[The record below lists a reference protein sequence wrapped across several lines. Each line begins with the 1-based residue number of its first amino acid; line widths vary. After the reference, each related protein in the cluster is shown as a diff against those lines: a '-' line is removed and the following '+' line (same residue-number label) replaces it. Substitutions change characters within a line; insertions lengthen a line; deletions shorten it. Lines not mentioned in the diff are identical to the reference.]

1 MGVTPGQPD
10 QIMQHQLA
18 MVHNPNRKYSFIVC
32 VWVGVE
38 GPFRRSLDTSDPVSS
53 PISKFQAPVQS
64 QINFLLNLIIMI
76 LILQMHLG
84 KFPIYSRFN

>member
-18 MVHNPNRKYSFIVC
+18 MVHNPNRKYSFVGC
-32 VWVGVE
+32 VLSVVQ
-38 GPFRRSLDTSDPVSS
+38 GPFRRSLDTSEPVSS
-53 PISKFQAPVQS
+53 PISNFQLPVQS
-64 QINFLLNLIIMI
+64 QIDFQINLIIMI

-84 KFPIYSRFN
+84 